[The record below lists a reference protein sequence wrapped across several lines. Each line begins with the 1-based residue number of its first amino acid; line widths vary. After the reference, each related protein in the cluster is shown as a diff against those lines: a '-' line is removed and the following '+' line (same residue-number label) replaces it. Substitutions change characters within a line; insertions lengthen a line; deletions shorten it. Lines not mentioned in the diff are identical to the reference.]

1 MWKSEKVQQSQR
13 SIRRKVYIIISQ
25 VKKRKL
31 LKARENSGDQVAIVF
46 VFASNWLEGW
56 RDLSG
61 PITEQS

>member
-1 MWKSEKVQQSQR
+1 MRTQSE
-13 SIRRKVYIIISQ
+13 
-25 VKKRKL
+25 KRKL
-31 LKARENSGDQVAIVF
+31 LKARENSSDQVAIVF